1 MKKNIEKTM
10 SKFAKLFWGTILL
23 FIIVY
28 ITLILLSSL
37 NSKPKK
43 EQNNT
48 IVLKN
53 IVKEIELIVHSNKI
67 KQNIENNITKKAI
80 KKSLQKNINMLTQSI
95 DSEINFAFLSVENNI
110 DNFLDFHYS
119 VLGEYIELGAMASG
133 NVAKTIEEKLFPKEF
148 NTRTQ
153 KALESINSQYKLR
166 VSEHFSL
173 IDKELT
179 KDVNLELN
187 SKIIEDLQKNITNNM
202 KIQSGKLASLV
213 TIAIVPTIAKVISI
227 KIATIS
233 SSKIALKLSA
243 KLTSKSVAATTGLA
257 SGAICG
263 PAFWICS
270 PIAAATLWFGTDAIV
285 NSINEIYNREEFKQD
300 IMKALNKKQEE
311 LKKELK
317 TSYTKSFK
325 ILSSKMLEQ
334 YNSSEIKEIKRVKVR
349 EKIGI

>member
-1 MKKNIEKTM
+1 M

-23 FIIVY
+23 FVIAY
-28 ITLILLSSL
+28 ITLISLSSL
-37 NSKPKK
+37 NSKSEK
-43 EQNNT
+43 EQNT
-48 IVLKN
+48 TTPLKS
-53 IVKEIELIVHSNKI
+53 IVKEIEFIVHSDKI
-67 KQNIENNITKKAI
+67 KQNIENNITKEAI
-80 KKSLQKNINMLTQSI
+80 KKSLQKNIDILTQSI
-95 DSEINFAFLSVENNI
+95 DSELNFTFLSVENNI

-133 NVAKTIEEKLFPKEF
+133 NVAKTIEDKLFPKEF
-148 NTRTQ
+148 TLRTQ
-153 KALESINSQYKLR
+153 KALESINLQYKQR
-166 VSEHFSL
+166 VSEHFAL
-173 IDKELT
+173 IDSELT

-213 TIAIVPTIAKVISI
+213 TIAIVPTIAKVISV
-227 KIATIS
+227 KIAAIS
-233 SSKIALKLSA
+233 SSKIALKVST
-243 KLTSKSVAATTGLA
+243 KLASKSAAAATGLA

-300 IMKALNKKQEE
+300 IVKALSKKQEE

-325 ILSSKMLEQ
+325 VLSSKVLEQ
-334 YNSSEIKEIKRVKVR
+334 YKSSEIKEIKRVKVR